1 MQIFSHINKR
11 MATLTDFIVNYGDV
25 VELDFPNW
33 DVKRAMAVLDK
44 HPGWKVYQP
53 HKPGYN
59 RYGLSVTS
67 LDGGYSGEPDLY
79 SLREYQQNTG
89 KSYWE
94 ADFKR
99 RTSIV
104 EFIPEINP
112 LLDYFEPAVGRTHF
126 LRLDK
131 GGFFPPHRDNGAI
144 VDVPTYRILVPI
156 NKFNINDM
164 KWIHEEKILNLH
176 LGTTYFINTTKIHS
190 LFSFVDNCVMLVL
203 NVVWSPEIL
212 AKMVKRIVPI

>member
-1 MQIFSHINKR
+1 MG
-11 MATLTDFIVNYGDV
+11 TLTDFIVNYGDV

-33 DVKRAMAVLDK
+33 DTNNATNILNK

-59 RYGLSVTS
+59 RFGLSVTS
-67 LDGGYSGEPDLY
+67 LDGGYSGIPDLC
-79 SLREYQQNTG
+79 SLREYQELHN

-94 ADFKR
+94 ADFKK
-99 RTSIV
+99 RTSVV
-104 EFIPEINP
+104 EFIPELNP
-112 LLDYFEPAVGRTHF
+112 LLDFFEPSLGRTHF

-144 VDVPTYRILVPI
+144 VNVPTFRILVPI
-156 NKFNINDM
+156 NNFGINDM
-164 KWIHEEKILNLH
+164 KWIQAEQILH
-176 LGTTYFINTTKIHS
+176 LRQGATYFINTTKIHS
-190 LFSFVDNCVMLVL
+190 LFSFVDNCLMLVI

-212 AKMVKRIVPI
+212 TKLVKRIVPI

>member
-1 MQIFSHINKR
+1 

-33 DVKRAMAVLDK
+33 DVKRTMDVLNK
-44 HPGWKVYQP
+44 HPGWKTYQP

-59 RYGLSVTS
+59 RFGLSVTS
-67 LDGGYSGEPDLY
+67 LDGGFSGEPDLS
-79 SLREYQQNTG
+79 SLREYQQLTG

-94 ADFKR
+94 ADFKK
-99 RTSIV
+99 RTNVV

-112 LLDYFEPAVGRTHF
+112 LLDYFEPCLGRTHF
-126 LRLDK
+126 LKLDK

-144 VDVPTYRILVPI
+144 VAVPTFRILVPI
-156 NKFNINDM
+156 NNFGINDM
-164 KWIHEEKILNLH
+164 KWIQDEKILNLR

-190 LFSFVDNCVMLVL
+190 IFSFVDNCVMLVL
-203 NVVWSPEIL
+203 NVVWTKEIL
-212 AKMVKRIVPI
+212 AKMVNRIVPI